1 MNIQVPVGEWV
12 PVELTGSELFN
23 VRSAEGWLGLGNWR
37 EALAELDQIA
47 PENQINPFALGL
59 RYQCMA
65 AAGNWEEAIAL
76 ARVMQQ
82 LLPGS
87 IWGGYH
93 MAQALHKSGRTLEA
107 YGTMREMIDTFP
119 GEWVIYFALTRYCC
133 GLGRTG
139 EALRWF
145 DQALDLADKND
156 LKRLAMVDPD
166 LQPIRGEIVGMEEH
180 QNTNDE

>member
-65 AAGNWEEAIAL
+65 AAANWEEAIAL

-133 GLGRTG
+133 GLGRRG

-166 LQPIRGEIVGMEEH
+166 LLPIRGEIVGMEEH